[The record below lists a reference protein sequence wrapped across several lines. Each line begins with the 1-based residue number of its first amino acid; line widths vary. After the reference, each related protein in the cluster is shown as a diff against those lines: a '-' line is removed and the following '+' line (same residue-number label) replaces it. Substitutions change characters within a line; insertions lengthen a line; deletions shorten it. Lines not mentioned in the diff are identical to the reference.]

1 MPWEHPFY
9 GIVIFDEETIGA
21 WKTQADDKLVLHI
34 EPQHLKKIIG
44 LAEDNGAVLSF
55 LIDPE
60 MEKR

>member
-1 MPWEHPFY
+1 MPWEKPIY
-9 GIVIFDEETIGA
+9 GIIIFDDDSIGM
-21 WKTQADDKLVLHI
+21 WKTAADHKIELNI
-34 EPQHLKKIIG
+34 EPQHMNKILG